1 MNNSNF
7 TGRTSRTMN
16 EAFGAHCNE
25 SISTEH
31 EPMKRSEKLF
41 CWVVVAIGLTALAL
55 MLAGVIV

>member
-25 SISTEH
+25 SISTYH
-31 EPMKRSEKLF
+31 KTMQRREKVF
-41 CWVVVAIGLTALAL
+41 CIIVGAIGLVAVVL
-55 MLAGVIV
+55 MACGVVK